1 MRAQGATDVNRK
13 HGDAVFPSFAI
24 AHENLVSVELYVF
37 HPQTNGLHDSQAR
50 AVQQIANQA
59 MKVRQAGQHLRD
71 FGVRQYDRQPRRCFG
86 AYDAVE
92 PWQLH
97 AEDFAI
103 EE

>member
-1 MRAQGATDVNRK
+1 
-13 HGDAVFPSFAI
+13 
-24 AHENLVSVELYVF
+24 
-37 HPQTNGLHDSQAR
+37 
-50 AVQQIANQA
+50 

-97 AEDFAI
+97 AEHFTI